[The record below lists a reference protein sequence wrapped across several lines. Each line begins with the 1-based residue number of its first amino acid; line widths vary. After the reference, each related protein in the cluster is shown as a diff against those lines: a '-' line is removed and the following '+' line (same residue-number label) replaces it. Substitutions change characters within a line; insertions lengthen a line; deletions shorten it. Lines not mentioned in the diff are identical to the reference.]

1 MNSIEMGINEAEMD
15 KLTNTLLTYLTNV
28 KEALDDIDLNM
39 DDLKS
44 SLGGDIG
51 ETVFAKYEEIKAKYS
66 LINANLEGYRDDL
79 IQVKKNYINQDT
91 YIQTNEVE
99 ANNVVVETGVK

>member
-15 KLTNTLLTYLTNV
+15 KLANTLLTYLTNV
-28 KEALDDIDLNM
+28 KEALNDIDLNM

-44 SLGGDIG
+44 SLDGDIG
-51 ETVFAKYEEIKAKYS
+51 ETVFAKYEEIKAEYS

>member
-39 DDLKS
+39 DDLKA
-44 SLGGDIG
+44 SLGR
-51 ETVFAKYEEIKAKYS
+51 
-66 LINANLEGYRDDL
+66 YR
-79 IQVKKNYINQDT
+79 
-91 YIQTNEVE
+91 
-99 ANNVVVETGVK
+99 

>member
-1 MNSIEMGINEAEMD
+1 MGINEAGMD
-15 KLTNTLLTYLTNV
+15 KLANTLLTYLTNV
-28 KEALDDIDLNM
+28 KEALDDISLNI

-51 ETVFAKYEEIKAKYS
+51 ETVFSKFEEIKAQYS
-66 LINANLEGYRDDL
+66 QINSNLEGYRDDI
-79 IQVKKNYINQDT
+79 IQVKQNYINQDT

-99 ANNVVVETGVK
+99 ANNVVVETGVR

>member
-1 MNSIEMGINEAEMD
+1 MGINEAEMD
-15 KLTNTLLTYLTNV
+15 KLANTLLTYLTNV
-28 KEALDDIDLNM
+28 KEALDDINLNM

-51 ETVFAKYEEIKAKYS
+51 ETVFTKYEEIKSKYS
-66 LINANLEGYRDDL
+66 LINANLEGYRNDL
-79 IQVKKNYINQDT
+79 IQVKQNYINQDT

-99 ANNVVVETGVK
+99 ANNVFVETGVK

>member
-1 MNSIEMGINEAEMD
+1 M
-15 KLTNTLLTYLTNV
+15 KLYLQ
-28 KEALDDIDLNM
+28 
-39 DDLKS
+39 
-44 SLGGDIG
+44 
-51 ETVFAKYEEIKAKYS
+51 YS

>member
-15 KLTNTLLTYLTNV
+15 KLANTLLTYLTNV
-28 KEALDDIDLNM
+28 TEALNDIDLNM

-51 ETVFAKYEEIKAKYS
+51 ETVFAKYEGIKAKYS

>member
-28 KEALDDIDLNM
+28 KEALDD
-39 DDLKS
+39 
-44 SLGGDIG
+44 
-51 ETVFAKYEEIKAKYS
+51 
-66 LINANLEGYRDDL
+66 INANLEGYRDDL

>member
-1 MNSIEMGINEAEMD
+1 MSSSSG
-15 KLTNTLLTYLTNV
+15 NV
-28 KEALDDIDLNM
+28 KEALNDIDLNM

-66 LINANLEGYRDDL
+66 LINANLEYVIDS
-79 IQVKKNYINQDT
+79 
-91 YIQTNEVE
+91 
-99 ANNVVVETGVK
+99 

>member
-39 DDLKS
+39 DDLKA

-51 ETVFAKYEEIKAKYS
+51 ETVFAKYEEM
-66 LINANLEGYRDDL
+66 R
-79 IQVKKNYINQDT
+79 
-91 YIQTNEVE
+91 
-99 ANNVVVETGVK
+99 

>member
-15 KLTNTLLTYLTNV
+15 KLANTLLTYLTNV

-39 DDLKS
+39 DNLKS

-79 IQVKKNYINQDT
+79 IQVKKNYTNQDT